1 MPMRIAD
8 YGRLHFGSS
17 GSAKGP
23 GALRRIF
30 PISAAACVGIG
41 LMLAGCSTTDFG
53 LFKAQ
58 EPPPPVAAVPDAKP
72 HVATVLP
79 KQRPKPPAA
88 NDRDATADP
97 HEHDTP
103 PPAPAKVAAV
113 DPNTLVGL
121 DPPAV
126 EKIIGAPT
134 SVARSDPS
142 LVWTYAGSGCSFQI
156 IFYPDIKT
164 TTFHALKFVGSD
176 ASGGH
181 LDSTHACIRNIL
193 TARNYGPA

>member
-1 MPMRIAD
+1 MPMRNAD
-8 YGRLHFGSS
+8 YTRLHLGSS

-23 GALRRIF
+23 GDLRHTL
-30 PISAAACVGIG
+30 PLSAAACVGIG
-41 LMLAGCSTTDFG
+41 LMLGGCSTTNFD

-58 EPPPPVAAVPDAKP
+58 EPPPAAAVPDPKP
-72 HVATVLP
+72 HVVATIVP

-88 NDRDATADP
+88 SDRDSAADP
-97 HEHDTP
+97 HEHDAP
-103 PPAPAKVAAV
+103 PPTPAKVASI
-113 DPNTLVGL
+113 DPNKLVGL

-181 LDSTHACIRNIL
+181 LDSSHACIRNIL